1 MLLGLLPALHQALHS
16 RLLLSLSFHT
26 NSRAAANGTMVRLTL
41 EYPSQSCTEIQ
52 PASLYI
58 TCGQHGTLEG
68 RCSDLRQALHSCLLL
83 NLHLR
88 TVVRAASKER
98 KVRMRCPPGHF
109 AKLASVPP
117 SKAPRSA
124 VGCVPWACHLTAAAP
139 SRTPVLVPRASS
151 RASGVRSSFSTS
163 VSEQVRSVAWC
174 MGSSHRGD
182 RDWEVMVHEARGEPR
197 PVSNRPRAGEV
208 NGFASII
215 PVYCAL
221 GRSVA
226 WSAWT

>member
-1 MLLGLLPALHQALHS
+1 MPKKDEDEEILLPVSPVVKGTGSNALPRHNGGS
-16 RLLLSLSFHT
+16 K
-26 NSRAAANGTMVRLTL
+26 AAPGR
-41 EYPSQSCTEIQ
+41 
-52 PASLYI
+52 PASN
-58 TCGQHGTLEG
+58 G
-68 RCSDLRQALHSCLLL
+68 
-83 NLHLR
+83 
-88 TVVRAASKER
+88 
-98 KVRMRCPPGHF
+98 
-109 AKLASVPP
+109 
-117 SKAPRSA
+117 
-124 VGCVPWACHLTAAAP
+124 TAAAP